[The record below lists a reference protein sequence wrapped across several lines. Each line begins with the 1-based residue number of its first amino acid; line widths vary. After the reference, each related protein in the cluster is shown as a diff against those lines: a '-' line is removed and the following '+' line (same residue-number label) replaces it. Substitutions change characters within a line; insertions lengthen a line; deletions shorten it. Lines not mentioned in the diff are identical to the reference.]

1 MDINNK
7 GVMFSILAVFISILL
22 VTVYS
27 SSVETQ
33 SVASVAQVNSRAELF
48 DSLFSLVE
56 KNINTVIGST
66 SYTALKTISDTQ
78 AKLYNNLI
86 NTSYDLDIQCEFP
99 KVMENRPVRVLLNSQ
114 NNFDMVLNITNV
126 RDSAT
131 TCNIAQ
137 EADIGITYLTAT
149 MQKFVAKGVSITDT
163 IGLSINRVSGGPI
176 IRIEVL
182 DACKNVL
189 ASYYGDPNSTSNK
202 CMTTNYKLNR
212 PVLFKTGQEYYIYV
226 GVNGSS
232 NSNVALVHLTKDNL
246 IEESN
251 VYFQDVAREN
261 LLFYDANSSIN
272 KTFTKFMS
280 EYSTFLKTNY
290 DIDSEY
296 SFEEIKLSQEDAWS
310 VTIEGKLKL
319 LLKDSFFSVNQS
331 IPFNKKISIL
341 GLPDPYFS
349 KYTSNRPIIKH
360 VAKNETSLNI
370 SDVVSMQFNETYI
383 KNGASV
389 KYLDRFSS
397 TRKISTCCGIM
408 TFVTNTTLNSSQPLQ
423 INPKY
428 SSVASYFFNR
438 TIFCQGNESEIV
450 SITYPGLPSDFQLDD
465 LTMNKFNITST
476 IPGITI
482 TPWCS

>member
-1 MDINNK
+1 MDINKK

-33 SVASVAQVNSRAELF
+33 SIASVAQVNSRAELF

-56 KNINTVIGST
+56 KNINTVIGAT
-66 SYTALKTISDTQ
+66 SYTALKAISDTQ
-78 AKLYNNLI
+78 AKLYNNLS

-99 KVMENRPVRVLLNSQ
+99 KVMENKPVRILFNKQ
-114 NNFDMVLNITNV
+114 NNLDMVLNITNV

-131 TCNIAQ
+131 ACNLAQ
-137 EADIGITYLTAT
+137 QDSDVFNIYNAV
-149 MQKFVAKGVSITDT
+149 MQKFVAKGVTITDT
-163 IGLSINRVSGGPI
+163 IGLSINQAAGSPKV
-176 IRIEVL
+176 RIEVL

-189 ASYYGDPNSTSNK
+189 ASYYGVPNSTSNK

-232 NSNVALVHLTKDNL
+232 VSNIITVHFTKDNL

-251 VYFQDVAREN
+251 VNSIDVVTEN

-272 KTFTKFMS
+272 KTFTKFMT
-280 EYSTFLKTNY
+280 EYSSFLKTNY

-310 VTIEGKLKL
+310 VTVEGKLKL

-349 KYTSNRPIIKH
+349 KYTSNRPIVKH
-360 VAKNETSLNI
+360 VAKNETILNI
-370 SDVVSMQFNETYI
+370 SDVVGMQVNKTYI

-397 TRKISTCCGIM
+397 TRKTSSCCGIM
-408 TFVTNTTLNSSQPLQ
+408 TFVTESTVNSTQPLQ

-428 SSVASYFFNR
+428 SSVATHFFNG
-438 TIFCQGNESEIV
+438 TIFCLANDTGLVNISY
-450 SITYPGLPSDFQLDD
+450 TGLPNDFQLDD

-476 IPGITI
+476 IPGII
-482 TPWCS
+482 IKPWCS